1 MLDRERMP
9 PKEVLSALP
18 VFPLPNVV
26 FLPGMVLPLNVFEP
40 RYLDLVDHVLEG
52 GRHIGVPLLVDGP
65 RRRGE
70 KPDIEPVFGVG
81 HLVFHRRL
89 PDGRRLIRLE
99 GLGRV
104 RAVQELPQTKRFRE
118 FEVEPLAEDE
128 PLDHRSFGVL
138 VAQLRRLFDGFEP
151 EDREMVESIVGLHD
165 PRVVLY
171 AATALLP
178 SIELARA
185 RASEAHPAEGRC
197 PLLDFQQKCL
207 DARDADVRVELLLE
221 RAAALL
227 AERDPTVREQ
237 ASWLN

>member
-1 MLDRERMP
+1 
-9 PKEVLSALP
+9 
-18 VFPLPNVV
+18 
-26 FLPGMVLPLNVFEP
+26 
-40 RYLDLVDHVLEG
+40 
-52 GRHIGVPLLVDGP
+52 
-65 RRRGE
+65 
-70 KPDIEPVFGVG
+70 
-81 HLVFHRRL
+81 
-89 PDGRRLIRLE
+89 
-99 GLGRV
+99 
-104 RAVQELPQTKRFRE
+104 
-118 FEVEPLAEDE
+118 
-128 PLDHRSFGVL
+128 L

-221 RAAALL
+221 RAASLL

>member
-1 MLDRERMP
+1 MLDRERTP

-18 VFPLPNVV
+18 IFPLPNVV

-40 RYLDLVDHVLEG
+40 RYLDLVDHVLAG
-52 GRHIGVPLLVDGP
+52 GMHIGVPLLVDEP

-70 KPDIEPVFGVG
+70 NPEIEPVFGIG
-81 HLVFHRRL
+81 SLTFHRRL

-104 RAVQELPQTKRFRE
+104 RALRELPQTRRFRE
-118 FEVEPLAEDE
+118 VEVAPLAEEE

-138 VAQLRRLFDGFEP
+138 VAQLRRLFDGFDP
-151 EDREMVESIVGLHD
+151 DDREMVESIVGLHD

-171 AATALLP
+171 ATTALLP

-185 RASEAHPAEGRC
+185 RSSDIHPPEGRC

-207 DARDADVRVELLLE
+207 DATSADLRVELLLE

-227 AERDPTVREQ
+227 ADSGSSAREQ
-237 ASWLN
+237 SSWLN